1 MSDENSYRA
10 REERRPSNQAI
21 LDAIGE
27 LKDEI
32 HDLRTEVRVMQQ
44 QVAANRSRIE
54 RNEASIIDL
63 RKEDSDLA
71 KAIMHLSLTL
81 SEKET
86 NVLKKIAKANFGI
99 LLACAGLIGTLF
111 LEITKR

>member
-1 MSDENSYRA
+1 MADENSDRA
-10 REERRPSNQAI
+10 RDERWPSNQAI

-44 QVAANRSRIE
+44 QVAANKSRID

-71 KAIMHLSLTL
+71 KAVMHLSLTL

-86 NVLKKIAKANFGI
+86 NVLKKIATANIGI
-99 LLACAGLIGTLF
+99 LIAGAGLIGNL
-111 LEITKR
+111 LYEIMKR